1 MEMELQLAATIP
13 TNEQRPDRDK
23 GRAHK
28 VSQRHVIPAGVGEHA
43 LFYLSILLL
52 VFITLSYS
60 DVRPHAQYTNAISPL
75 AETTICGA
83 G

>member
-1 MEMELQLAATIP
+1 MELPA
-13 TNEQRPDRDK
+13 NEQRPGVGK

-28 VSQRHVIPAGVGEHA
+28 VSQRHVMAAGVGEHA

-60 DVRPHAQYTNAISPL
+60 DVRPHAQYNNAISPL